1 MRHLKKGRKFGRTRD
16 QRQALFRTLAG
27 QLIVRGRLQTTE
39 AKVKELQPKI
49 EKLITRARTPALAS
63 QRMLS
68 RRLPPAAAQ
77 KLIRDIAPRYAGRP
91 GGYTRIIKL
100 GPRRSDS
107 SSMAIIEFVQH

>member
-27 QLIVRGRLQTTE
+27 QLIVHGRLRTTE
-39 AKVKELQPKI
+39 AKAKELQPKI
-49 EKLITRARTPALAS
+49 EKLITRARTPSLAA
-63 QRMLS
+63 QRMLAS
-68 RRLPPAAAQ
+68 RLPQAAAQ

-100 GPRRSDS
+100 GPRKSDS
-107 SSMAIIEFVQH
+107 SQMAIIEFVK